1 MSCPATLVFNRYLNR
16 CDRMDIEPPA
26 PCSSNPCKNDGT
38 CVDKGSYRF
47 KCKCTEGFS
56 GERCEK
62 GTDPCLANPCS
73 PNGAC
78 LSLDV
83 FKISSSRYY
92 CLCDGGHT
100 YGLNC
105 DTGSY
110 HNPCLKYH
118 SESYY
123 ASELSPSLFIHC
135 EGDIMNLKSCLE
147 PLVWSQSLL
156 TCVTLEELNEQARLE
171 MNNIN
176 SNDNAY
182 VFVDDYSLNELNE
195 TTPVESKQARINSDQ
210 NLFEYEY
217 EIEE

>member
-1 MSCPATLVFNRYLNR
+1 
-16 CDRMDIEPPA
+16 
-26 PCSSNPCKNDGT
+26 
-38 CVDKGSYRF
+38 
-47 KCKCTEGFS
+47 
-56 GERCEK
+56 
-62 GTDPCLANPCS
+62 
-73 PNGAC
+73 
-78 LSLDV
+78 
-83 FKISSSRYY
+83 
-92 CLCDGGHT
+92 
-100 YGLNC
+100 
-105 DTGSY
+105 
-110 HNPCLKYH
+110 
-118 SESYY
+118 
-123 ASELSPSLFIHC
+123 
-135 EGDIMNLKSCLE
+135 MNLKSCLE